1 MLGGLTIEDAMAVAA
16 LAALAAAAGTLNK
29 RDLLERKRDWAG
41 ASEAGADAGEAGA
54 GETGAMDVSD
64 LMPADDRGDEPV
76 ILIGEGLLDEVKL
89 EIVDSVLSPPPFLFF
104 LILFLLGGI
113 LL

>member
-1 MLGGLTIEDAMAVAA
+1 MAV
-16 LAALAAAAGTLNK
+16 AALAAAAGTLNK

-41 ASEAGADAGEAGA
+41 ETGETGETGAGA
-54 GETGAMDVSD
+54 GETDAGEMDVSD

>member
-1 MLGGLTIEDAMAVAA
+1 MALAA

-41 ASEAGADAGEAGA
+41 ETGAGAGEAGA
-54 GETGAMDVSD
+54 GETDAGEMDVSD